1 VRLRD
6 ANGTDVDIGTVDRHP
21 ACCGVLFF
29 DAPDT
34 ATDTISE
41 RSPISEPDPN
51 SDDVAD
57 PNPDHVADADPSA
70 HIADI
75 ADIGAANPRHR
86 VLSVQ
91 REFHCA
97 SDVQPESNHCRRRRN
112 RHLAQRRQHGTHV
125 DRGWWPLE
133 LRDDSPR
140 RIIQHPI
147 PNGRHLHVSL
157 RDSPQYGWDR
167 HRAVARWR
175 RGSRASSGM
184 SY

>member
-75 ADIGAANPRHR
+75 ADNGDNTGHTSTADGGRWSSGTIRPGGSFSTRFPTAGTFT
-86 VLSVQ
+86 
-91 REFHCA
+91 FHCA
-97 SDVQPESNHCRRRRN
+97 IHPNMVGIVIVQ
-112 RHLAQRRQHGTHV
+112 
-125 DRGWWPLE
+125 
-133 LRDDSPR
+133 
-140 RIIQHPI
+140 
-147 PNGRHLHVSL
+147 
-157 RDSPQYGWDR
+157 
-167 HRAVARWR
+167 
-175 RGSRASSGM
+175 
-184 SY
+184 